1 MREKKGRLSGT
12 IVTYVGNTITNT
24 NKTITHLAL
33 ALCPELVK
41 ENRLDDAAD
50 AIWKK
55 VDDKELN
62 CYISGDDKVVL
73 VTQQN
78 IISISKKIRYW
89 ENTGYVRKDIDPQQ
103 PSHIITKFKHIDFCS
118 HRPIEVKFE
127 VRERDSDGNLKSSKL
142 VSRWCAVRPQS
153 EIFAKAV
160 YSVGQFLDVEAEA
173 GHALQ
178 IRNYLIQYSFLRDVR
193 RTIQAISAA
202 VPNNIVPM
210 GKVMKP
216 RYLVS
221 EWLNE
226 KDLDR
231 CASKIFSLSSA
242 YLVLGM
248 VRLRNICYVSQA
260 EDIFWGSTI
269 HHTAWK
275 NQWIN
280 KLGSIIGDIK
290 KQHAVKPTSQI

>member
-1 MREKKGRLSGT
+1 MEHWFFNRFSERTEHASLITGLYRCYSDHITLLKRPKGSQVELSVLREKKGRLSGT

-55 VDDKELN
+55 VEDKELN

-78 IISISKKIRYW
+78 IISISKEIRYW

-103 PSHIITKFKHIDFCS
+103 PSHIITKFKDIEFCS

-127 VRERDSDGNLKSSKL
+127 VGERDSDGNLKSSKL
-142 VSRWCAVRPQS
+142 VSRWCAVKPQS

-178 IRNYLIQYSFLRDVR
+178 IRNYLIQYSFFE
-193 RTIQAISAA
+193 
-202 VPNNIVPM
+202 
-210 GKVMKP
+210 GC
-216 RYLVS
+216 
-221 EWLNE
+221 E
-226 KDLDR
+226 
-231 CASKIFSLSSA
+231 
-242 YLVLGM
+242 
-248 VRLRNICYVSQA
+248 
-260 EDIFWGSTI
+260 ED
-269 HHTAWK
+269 
-275 NQWIN
+275 
-280 KLGSIIGDIK
+280 D
-290 KQHAVKPTSQI
+290 TSYQCSRS